1 MDPLMR
7 PLNRGEIGVSFFPG
21 GVRDIV
27 LESDYEL
34 VDRTFQ
40 PGDYCK
46 RSLDDLRS
54 GVVTSIEAQARLVHA
69 INGGEVEGWRNI
81 KELRRATD
89 IDAGD
94 YVIHDDW
101 VGQVRFN
108 VWHVGMT
115 Y

>member
-1 MDPLMR
+1 MR

-46 RSLDDLRS
+46 RSIDDLRS
-54 GVVTSIEAQARLVHA
+54 GVVTSIETQARLVHA
-69 INGGEVEGWRNI
+69 ISGQEVDGWRNI
-81 KELRRATD
+81 KELRRVTD
-89 IDAGD
+89 VDAGD
-94 YVIHDDW
+94 YVIYDDW

-108 VWHVGMT
+108 VSRVGLAC
-115 Y
+115 

>member
-1 MDPLMR
+1 MR

-46 RSLDDLRS
+46 RSIDDLRS
-54 GVVTSIEAQARLVHA
+54 GVVTSIDTHTRLVHA
-69 INGGEVEGWRNI
+69 ISGEKVEGWRSI

-89 IDAGD
+89 VDPGD
-94 YVIHDDW
+94 YVIYDDW
-101 VGQVRFN
+101 IGQVRFSIS
-108 VWHVGMT
+108 HVGSA

>member
-1 MDPLMR
+1 MR

-34 VDRTFQ
+34 VDRSFQ

-46 RSLDDLRS
+46 CSIDDLRS
-54 GVVTSIEAQARLVHA
+54 GVVTSIDAQARLIHA
-69 INGGEVEGWRNI
+69 ISGEEVEGLRNF
-81 KELRRATD
+81 KELQRATD
-89 IDAGD
+89 VDAGD
-94 YVIHDDW
+94 YVIYDDW

-108 VWHVGMT
+108 VLRVGMAC
-115 Y
+115 